1 MKKIFLIFVLSL
13 VLSPLFCEWKT
24 VTTSKESSYTEI
36 VETFAKEI
44 AKTPYN
50 YVQVVPIVFTESSG
64 AQNYRW
70 SVNKEVTDGCYAVYL
85 HTSNGVFFFV
95 SYQNTQGIAAYGYTI
110 DGHKYYNA
118 DGFSA
123 DITSDAGK
131 KEAKKKC
138 ELRHLN
144 L

>member
-95 SYQNTQGIAAYGYTI
+95 SCQGTQGLAAYG
-110 DGHKYYNA
+110 
-118 DGFSA
+118 
-123 DITSDAGK
+123 
-131 KEAKKKC
+131 
-138 ELRHLN
+138 
-144 L
+144 